1 MGDPRDANN
10 FGRVVDNVYHSP
22 GTNANAPLIF
32 MAFEFLASHRPRSVC
47 ERQNFAIYA
56 GEQRIIERI
65 QFPLRRLLD
74 WKSVFSHERGCASGG

>member
-1 MGDPRDANN
+1 MGDPRHACD
-10 FGRVVDNVYHSP
+10 FGHVIDNVHHSP
-22 GTNANAPLIF
+22 IANAPLIF